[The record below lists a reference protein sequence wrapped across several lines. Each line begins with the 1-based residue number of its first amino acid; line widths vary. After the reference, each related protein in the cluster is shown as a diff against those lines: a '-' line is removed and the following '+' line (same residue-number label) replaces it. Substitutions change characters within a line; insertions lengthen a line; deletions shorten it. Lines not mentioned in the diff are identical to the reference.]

1 VVHQV
6 IGDID
11 SSLVRLS
18 ALPAA
23 TNRWDKAMLAEDV
36 RQAKKAASHRH
47 FRLPG
52 PVGVSPGVPLGG
64 P

>member
-1 VVHQV
+1 V

-36 RQAKKAASHRH
+36 RTVAKPLFCGLSLLAGRS
-47 FRLPG
+47 
-52 PVGVSPGVPLGG
+52 GVTLGVTY
-64 P
+64 

>member
-36 RQAKKAASHRH
+36 RMVEKPLFFGPFPRTC
-47 FRLPG
+47 RL
-52 PVGVSPGVPLGG
+52 GVTPGVTH
-64 P
+64 

>member
-23 TNRWDKAMLAEDV
+23 TNRWDKAMLADG
-36 RQAKKAASHRH
+36 RKALIFWPFPRTC
-47 FRLPG
+47 RL
-52 PVGVSPGVPLGG
+52 GVTPGVTH
-64 P
+64 